1 MKNIETYAENYM
13 NDYQFEVEMVR
24 YRRDFVLTQLHNL
37 SPQSVL
43 EIGCGAELQAKK
55 YYSEGG
61 RWENWQIVEPSD
73 VFIKSA
79 QKTNLPNLEIIKGFF
94 EDINS
99 ELIKEPDLIICS
111 GLLHEVPNA
120 DKLIK
125 AIVACMG
132 PDSILHVNVP
142 NALSFHRRLAVAMG
156 IIKETKE
163 LSARNISLQ
172 QTRVY
177 DISTLKLHL
186 ESFELTTIKNGGYFL
201 KPFTHNQMEQIT
213 KIFGKEILEGLN
225 ILGQQEPHLAS
236 EIYIEL
242 KRKF

>member
-1 MKNIETYAENYM
+1 M

-73 VFIKSA
+73 VFIKGA

-111 GLLHEVPNA
+111 GL
-120 DKLIK
+120 K
-125 AIVACMG
+125 
-132 PDSILHVNVP
+132 
-142 NALSFHRRLAVAMG
+142 
-156 IIKETKE
+156 
-163 LSARNISLQ
+163 
-172 QTRVY
+172 
-177 DISTLKLHL
+177 
-186 ESFELTTIKNGGYFL
+186 
-201 KPFTHNQMEQIT
+201 
-213 KIFGKEILEGLN
+213 
-225 ILGQQEPHLAS
+225 
-236 EIYIEL
+236 
-242 KRKF
+242 